1 MVAYAPNPLSFPP
14 MLFSVAANAVAAIH
28 LAFIAF
34 VVIGGFLVLRWPWL
48 IWVHLPSAIWGALIE
63 FAGFYCPLT
72 TWENVLLRKAGRA
85 GYANSFIEHYL
96 FAVIYPDGLTRSM
109 QITLGL
115 IVIAVNVFVYWRLVH
130 RA

>member
-1 MVAYAPNPLSFPP
+1 